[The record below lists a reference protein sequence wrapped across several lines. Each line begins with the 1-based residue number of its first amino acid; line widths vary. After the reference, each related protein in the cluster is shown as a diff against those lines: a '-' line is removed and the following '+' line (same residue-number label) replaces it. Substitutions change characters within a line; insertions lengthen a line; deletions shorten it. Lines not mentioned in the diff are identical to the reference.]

1 MDDFNLATLSE
12 GQNEWASRLLL
23 ILTHPVIEGIMSIYK
38 EAESM
43 CEKNQE
49 EDQVLVTFQTFL
61 SRIPKWNNDI
71 INTET
76 KRIVSSSSC
85 DYLGDLI
92 SCVHIL
98 NLKALSCIRVGQ
110 ESKKIDIDIPK
121 LSDFIHKVYIAIA
134 RKAYSNVYLFEETAA
149 PLQTQKN
156 RRELELLVQECILNV
171 VRESIPVDE
180 ILKAYLSQ
188 STENL
193 SESIP
198 ETTSGTTS
206 TQLPAVH
213 SKVNSDD
220 SAVGSTKPGTGVSI
234 THNMAGADSGGQAT
248 APISQV
254 PSLTSKTS
262 AKEAAAPNEEAPIP
276 NQETTGQETALLPV
290 VSSAPSSVQKT
301 DSTPP
306 TSVSFNN
313 IDAAVDE
320 TWRESKVHAPKD
332 IPRLEAISEE
342 RNIQRKR
349 EEEEE
354 DDDSFRLKIG
364 EEVKLDIAAIK
375 SVQPQTLELNIKDV

>member
-43 CEKNQE
+43 CEKNGE

-71 INTET
+71 IDTET

-121 LSDFIHKVYIAIA
+121 LSDFVHKVYIAIA

-206 TQLPAVH
+206 TQLPVVH
-213 SKVNSDD
+213 SKDNSDD
-220 SAVGSTKPGTGVSI
+220 SAVAASKPETPGTGVSI
-234 THNMAGADSGGQAT
+234 TQNTAGA
-248 APISQV
+248 
-254 PSLTSKTS
+254 
-262 AKEAAAPNEEAPIP
+262 
-276 NQETTGQETALLPV
+276 
-290 VSSAPSSVQKT
+290 
-301 DSTPP
+301 
-306 TSVSFNN
+306 
-313 IDAAVDE
+313 
-320 TWRESKVHAPKD
+320 
-332 IPRLEAISEE
+332 
-342 RNIQRKR
+342 
-349 EEEEE
+349 
-354 DDDSFRLKIG
+354 
-364 EEVKLDIAAIK
+364 
-375 SVQPQTLELNIKDV
+375 